1 MKSETLNALIQNEK
15 ATYTKERF
23 CMKIRPLEAKELI
36 KWQLGKKDERHMCM
50 CGCAKFAL
58 IKSDKSDRGVGLIFI
73 CLNCGSKF
81 Y

>member
-1 MKSETLNALIQNEK
+1 MNS
-15 ATYTKERF
+15 
-23 CMKIRPLEAKELI
+23 RPLEEKELT
-36 KWQLGKKDERHMCM
+36 KWQLEKSDERKLCE

-73 CLNCGSKF
+73 CLNCGSRF